1 MGNSKIVIAESTA
14 IGQSVLHAI
23 SLLVR
28 RTIEGDTQ
36 LYGWEKDLRLAIVE
50 MERANARTAET
61 LGKTCQAT
69 PIDHQRNLISASKHR
84 KNKGQRNQKV
94 ALTSI
99 LFSSPAWARTIAK
112 NVGKTMRDQLG
123 GPTRGPIAVK
133 SRRHR
138 LRVATSDRALVV
150 TFRRDSKSSREFD

>member
-1 MGNSKIVIAESTA
+1 MQQKSNQIQQRAKKPVSI
-14 IGQSVLHAI
+14 
-23 SLLVR
+23 
-28 RTIEGDTQ
+28 
-36 LYGWEKDLRLAIVE
+36 
-50 MERANARTAET
+50 ANAT
-61 LGKTCQAT
+61 
-69 PIDHQRNLISASKHR
+69 KH
-84 KNKGQRNQKV
+84 G
-94 ALTSI
+94 
-99 LFSSPAWARTIAK
+99 LFQSSPAWARTIAK

>member
-1 MGNSKIVIAESTA
+1 MKKQNRLCALYGRVSTQRQA
-14 IGQSVLHAI
+14 VTEDGGL
-23 SLLVR
+23 
-28 RTIEGDTQ
+28 DTQ
-36 LYGWEKDLRLAIVE
+36 FSLMEKQVDLENEKDPTRKIQIRNGLSLPGT
-50 MERANARTAET
+50 ARKA
-61 LGKTCQAT
+61 
-69 PIDHQRNLISASKHR
+69 
-84 KNKGQRNQKV
+84 
-94 ALTSI
+94 
-99 LFSSPAWARTIAK
+99 AWARTIAK